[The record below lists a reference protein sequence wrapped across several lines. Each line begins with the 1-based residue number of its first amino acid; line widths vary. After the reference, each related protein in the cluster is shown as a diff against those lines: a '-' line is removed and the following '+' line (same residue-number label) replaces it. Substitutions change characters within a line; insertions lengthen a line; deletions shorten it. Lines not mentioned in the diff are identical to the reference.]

1 MDDLTG
7 NDETADLENEE
18 GETEITDDT
27 AASDTTQLNEASN
40 DPHKPEFYIQQLPL
54 TPEDIATSNEIIAD
68 GLFNMGI
75 ILKNQLGD
83 FDASLDAFNRLDNQF
98 PQNDFRLEAY
108 YNTYLIYM
116 QLGDIAMADSYKN
129 RIIKDFPESKYA
141 IALADPNYLDNLR
154 KMDSMQDSI
163 YNKTYQ
169 AYLENRNGDVH
180 ELYQYMKKTYPLSK
194 LMPKFMLVD
203 ALAYVNEKKID
214 EFKNGLKELLEKYP
228 TEDVSPLAT
237 DMLKGIAQGKSVVS
251 GTGKSNIWEVR
262 LGNNMANDST
272 GMATDSI
279 APFTMDKESPHL
291 LVLVYPTDSV
301 SSNQLLFDVAKYNF
315 SNFLIKDFDLEIIS
329 FNEISMLVVKGF
341 NNFDELTLYR
351 RMIGSEKGLK
361 FPDTVRPVM
370 ISESNFK
377 LLLEGR
383 SFDEYFH
390 FLE

>member
-1 MDDLTG
+1 
-7 NDETADLENEE
+7 
-18 GETEITDDT
+18 
-27 AASDTTQLNEASN
+27 
-40 DPHKPEFYIQQLPL
+40 
-54 TPEDIATSNEIIAD
+54 
-68 GLFNMGI
+68 
-75 ILKNQLGD
+75 
-83 FDASLDAFNRLDNQF
+83 
-98 PQNDFRLEAY
+98 
-108 YNTYLIYM
+108 
-116 QLGDIAMADSYKN
+116 
-129 RIIKDFPESKYA
+129 
-141 IALADPNYLDNLR
+141 
-154 KMDSMQDSI
+154 
-163 YNKTYQ
+163 
-169 AYLENRNGDVH
+169 
-180 ELYQYMKKTYPLSK
+180 
-194 LMPKFMLVD
+194 
-203 ALAYVNEKKID
+203 
-214 EFKNGLKELLEKYP
+214 
-228 TEDVSPLAT
+228 
-237 DMLKGIAQGKSVVS
+237 MLKGIAQGKSVVS

-390 FLE
+390 FLEQNQ

>member
-1 MDDLTG
+1 
-7 NDETADLENEE
+7 
-18 GETEITDDT
+18 
-27 AASDTTQLNEASN
+27 
-40 DPHKPEFYIQQLPL
+40 
-54 TPEDIATSNEIIAD
+54 
-68 GLFNMGI
+68 
-75 ILKNQLGD
+75 
-83 FDASLDAFNRLDNQF
+83 
-98 PQNDFRLEAY
+98 
-108 YNTYLIYM
+108 
-116 QLGDIAMADSYKN
+116 
-129 RIIKDFPESKYA
+129 
-141 IALADPNYLDNLR
+141 
-154 KMDSMQDSI
+154 MQDSI

-329 FNEISMLVVKGF
+329 FNISGI
-341 NNFDELTLYR
+341 LY
-351 RMIGSEKGLK
+351 S
-361 FPDTVRPVM
+361 
-370 ISESNFK
+370 S
-377 LLLEGR
+377 
-383 SFDEYFH
+383 
-390 FLE
+390 

>member
-1 MDDLTG
+1 MNLGNGSNAWYFYNPALVSAGKTEFQRKWGRRKLEDDWRRRDKASFSMDDLTG

-315 SNFLIKDFDLEIIS
+315 SNFLIKVLIW
-329 FNEISMLVVKGF
+329 K
-341 NNFDELTLYR
+341 
-351 RMIGSEKGLK
+351 
-361 FPDTVRPVM
+361 
-370 ISESNFK
+370 
-377 LLLEGR
+377 
-383 SFDEYFH
+383 
-390 FLE
+390 